1 MRDHAVAWAE
11 RGFRVF
17 PCIAQSKQPRVKE
30 FYDVATTDPK
40 AVFDMWSDP
49 VNHWP
54 QDFNIGVSTDNMI
67 VVDIDMKNGKNGLAS
82 YVDLDLPLDT
92 LMVRTPTGG
101 LHAYLSG
108 PSKSLS
114 VGKLGPGLDIRS
126 FHGYVI
132 APGSVIPEGSYVID
146 NDAPIQPAPAHLIAK
161 LDEPRERSS
170 EVVAATDLDTEFA
183 IARAAKYLQTE
194 APVAV
199 EGEDGD
205 GMVYRVACIIKD
217 MGLSQTAVLDALLE
231 HYMPRCSAQFS
242 ADEQEAWF
250 KQKVENVFTYALSSA
265 GAQTPDVDFA
275 AVEVIPPRYVGAAPV
290 DRRWQRHGDDL
301 DFDASWLFYE
311 LLPQRGV
318 ALLSG
323 ASQSGKTFVLMHMA
337 RAVATGKPFF
347 GIEPD
352 DRGGAIILTGEG
364 RRSVKARM
372 AALDEDAKL
381 PIVAGDINN
390 LSASGALEQLVVDL
404 REMAAAMLAE
414 FGVPVRMV
422 AIDTLSASGL
432 LRDENDN
439 SEAGV
444 AMKALSVLS
453 ERIGALV
460 VLTHHPPK
468 QGQGQRGAG
477 AIFNDV
483 DVVLDIVREKA
494 GSIRELEL
502 TKARDAQQ
510 RSLGVFTLIPR
521 ELGRDSRGRAV
532 TSCYVSD
539 APPTERDI
547 TKVPKHVDLLIQC
560 VEWGLVDD
568 ATEIEGE
575 SCVDL
580 DIVRGTFKDRYDGSK
595 DPSNL
600 KKKWDATLAFA
611 LESGAVRERPFSG
624 RRYLA
629 VPSFAA

>member
-1 MRDHAVAWAE
+1 MRDQAVAWAE

-17 PCIAQSKQPRVKE
+17 PCIAQSKLPRVKE
-30 FYDVATTDPK
+30 FYDVATSDPK

-54 QDFNIGVSTDNMI
+54 QDFNIGVSTDNLI
-67 VVDIDMKNGKNGLAS
+67 VVDIDMKKGKNGLAS

-114 VGKLGPGLDIRS
+114 VGKLGKGLDIRS
-126 FHGYVI
+126 AHGYVI
-132 APGSVIPEGSYVID
+132 APGSVLHEGPYTLD
-146 NDAPIQPAPAHLIAK
+146 NDAPMAAAPAHLLAK
-161 LDEPRERSS
+161 LDEPRERSG
-170 EVVAATDLDTEFA
+170 AAASTELDTEFA
-183 IARAAKYLQTE
+183 IARAVKYLQTE
-194 APVAV
+194 APAAV
-199 EGEDGD
+199 EGMGGD
-205 GMVYRVACIIKD
+205 DLTYRVACIVKD
-217 MGLSQTAVLDALLE
+217 MGLSEGTTFSAMLE
-231 HYMPRCSAQFS
+231 HWNERCAPAWD
-242 ADEQEAWF
+242 ADEL
-250 KQKVENVFTYALSSA
+250 KQKVENAFAYSLSGA
-265 GAQTPDVDFA
+265 GGQSPEVDMA
-275 AVEVIPPRYVGAAPV
+275 GVEVVPPRYVGRAPV
-290 DRRWQRHGDDL
+290 DRRWQRHGDELDL
-301 DFDASWLFYE
+301 DAAWAFYE

-318 ALLSG
+318 ALLTG
-323 ASQSGKTFVLMHMA
+323 ASQSGKTFVLMHLA
-337 RAVATGKPFF
+337 RSLATGKKFF

-352 DRGGAIILTGEG
+352 DRGGSIILTGEG

-372 AALDEDAKL
+372 TALGEDDRLA
-381 PIVAGDINN
+381 IVSGDINN
-390 LSASGALEQLVVDL
+390 LSASGALEQLVSDL
-404 REMAAAMLAE
+404 QTKMAEMQQE

-453 ERIGALV
+453 DRIGALV

-468 QGQGQRGAG
+468 QGQGQRGASS
-477 AIFNDV
+477 IYNDV
-483 DVVLDIVREKA
+483 DVVLEVVREKT
-494 GSIRELEL
+494 GSIRELQL

-521 ELGRDSRGRAV
+521 ELGRDSRDRPI

-539 APPTERDI
+539 APPTERDV
-547 TKVPKHVDLLIQC
+547 TKVPKHVDLLIQS
-560 VEWGLVDD
+560 VEWGIVDD
-568 ATEIEGE
+568 ATTIEGE
-575 SCVDL
+575 QCVDS
-580 DIVRGTFKDRYDGSK
+580 DIVRGVFKDRYSGSK

-611 LESGAVRERPFSG
+611 LESGAIREVAFSG

-629 VPSFAA
+629 VPNFG

>member
-1 MRDHAVAWAE
+1 VSSLRDHAVAFAE

-17 PCIAQSKQPRVKE
+17 PCIPQSKKPVVEK
-30 FYDVATTDPK
+30 FYDFASSDPEAVTAMWTDPVMGWEK
-40 AVFDMWSDP
+40 
-49 VNHWP
+49 
-54 QDFNIGVSTDNMI
+54 DFNIGVSTDNMI

-114 VGKLGPGLDIRS
+114 VGKLGDGLDIRS

-132 APGSVIPEGSYVID
+132 APGSVLPEGAYVID
-146 NDAPIQPAPAHLIAK
+146 NDAPIKPAPPHLIAK
-161 LDEPRERSS
+161 LDEPRERSAS
-170 EVVAATDLDTEFA
+170 VEAATDLDNEFA

-194 APVAV
+194 APIAI

-205 GMVYRVACIIKD
+205 GMVYRVACIVKD
-217 MGLSQTAVLDALLE
+217 MGLSQSAVLGALLE
-231 HYMPRCSAQFS
+231 YYMPRCAASFS
-242 ADEQEAWF
+242 PDEQAEWF
-250 KQKVENVFTYALSSA
+250 RQKVENVFTYALSSA

-275 AVEVIPPRYVGAAPV
+275 AVEVIPPRYLGSAPV
-290 DRRWQRHGDDL
+290 DRRWQRHGDEL

-311 LLPQRGV
+311 LMPQRGV
-318 ALLSG
+318 VLLSG

-337 RAVATGKPFF
+337 RSIATGK
-347 GIEPD
+347 
-352 DRGGAIILTGEG
+352 GGAIILTGEG

-372 AALDEDAKL
+372 AALDEEDRL

-390 LSASGALEQLVVDL
+390 LSASGALEQLVTDL
-404 REMAAAMLAE
+404 QATMAAMQEE

-453 ERIGALV
+453 DRIGALV

-483 DVVLDIVREKA
+483 DVVMEVVREKA
-494 GSIRELEL
+494 GAIRELQV

-521 ELGRDSRGRAV
+521 ELGRDSRGRAI

-539 APPTERDI
+539 APPTERDV
-547 TKVPKHVDLLIQC
+547 TRVPKHVDLLIQC
-560 VEWGLVDD
+560 VEWGLVED

-575 SCVDL
+575 QCVDV
-580 DIVRGTFKDRYDGSK
+580 DIAKGTFKERYNGSK

-611 LESGAVRERPFSG
+611 LESGAVKEIAFSG
-624 RRYLA
+624 RRYLT
-629 VPSFAA
+629 VPNFA